1 MNSLPTSSTSSLPV
15 LGAALP
21 LDGLA
26 QHRDWILDKQ
36 RDLEIQDFFRA
47 EVLDG
52 DWRGIAS
59 RIKGMLD
66 GYKGRLGIHGPFWGF
81 KIDSQDP
88 LIREV
93 VAKRLH
99 QGLDACE
106 AIGATQMVIHSPCS
120 TWEYSN
126 NPINPGALESQI
138 ERVRLTMG
146 EVVKR
151 AKQIGV
157 ELVIENI
164 EDKDPLTRAAI
175 AASFTE
181 GVVKLS
187 IDTGHA
193 HYAHV
198 STGAPPVDYYV
209 TAAGNALAHVHLQD
223 GEGYS
228 DRHWTLGEGTINWQG
243 VFRALASV
251 SSNPRLI
258 IEIKDKTAVQK
269 AAAYLVG
276 LGLAE

>member
-1 MNSLPTSSTSSLPV
+1 MLSTTSLPV

-26 QHRDWILDKQ
+26 QHRDWILEKQ

-52 DWRGIAS
+52 DWRETARSI
-59 RIKGMLD
+59 RNLLD
-66 GYKGRLGIHGPFWGF
+66 GYTGRLGIHGPFWGF

-93 VAKRLH
+93 VAKRFQ

-106 AIGATQMVIHSPCS
+106 AIGATQMVIHSPCT
-120 TWEYSN
+120 TWEYNN
-126 NPINPGALESQI
+126 NPINPGGVEAQI
-138 ERVRLTMG
+138 ERVHQTIG

-151 AKQIGV
+151 AKRLGV

-164 EDKDPLTRAAI
+164 EDKDPAMRVAM
-175 AASFTE
+175 AASFGE
-181 GVVKLS
+181 GVVKVS

-228 DRHWTLGEGTINWQG
+228 DRHWAPGEGTINWQG
-243 VFRALASV
+243 VFRALSGL

-269 AAAYLVG
+269 AAAYLAG
-276 LGLAE
+276 LGLAQ